1 MNIEEIFGSRVF
13 GDAAMKKRLPRRVYE
28 SLSRTRRL
36 GENLD
41 PEIAD
46 VVASAMK
53 DWAIEQ
59 GATHYSHWFQPMN
72 NVTAGKHDAFLSVTG
87 ADGEISMEF
96 SRKALIQGEAD
107 SSSFP
112 SGGLRATFEARG
124 YTTWDPTSP
133 AFVRDD
139 TLFIPTAFCSYNGEA
154 LDAKTPLLR
163 SMQALSH
170 EGVRLLRALGNQ
182 QVSRITPMVGAEQ
195 EYFLV
200 DYPLYDQRLDLKICG
215 RTLFGAKPS
224 KGQELDDHYCGR
236 IRIRVGEFM
245 QDLDR
250 NLWEMG
256 IASKTK
262 HNEAAPA
269 QHELAPEYSTA
280 NIACDHNQLIMETM
294 RTLSKK
300 HGLACLLHE
309 KPFDHINGSGKHNN
323 YSLCTDTGE
332 NLLSPGKHPEHNLQ
346 FLLMLC
352 AFLRGVDLYADL
364 LRMSAACAGNDHRLG
379 GGEAPPPIISI
390 FLGNHLTSIL
400 NNIAAGS
407 SPNSVCRETMNF
419 GVNTIPSVTRDESD
433 RNRTSP
439 FAFTG
444 NKFEFRMVGSSQSL
458 AYSEVVLNTVLAD
471 SFHVFAERLE
481 QADDRDREI
490 RAIIADT
497 IAAHQR
503 IIYNGNNYS
512 KDWVEEAERR
522 GLPILR
528 SSAEA
533 FRALTEEKNIRLFDQ
548 YHVFSPKETQAR
560 YEIQLENYIHVIQIE
575 AATMLEIAKRQI
587 IPSCIRY
594 SGTLA
599 HSVHELN
606 ACGINPQR
614 MQTHLESVSCSVE
627 TAMERTGELEELLQQ
642 STRISDRYCRAQYL
656 SEQVCEA
663 MARLR
668 TVCDSLET
676 VVDRKEWPM
685 PTYTDLL
692 HRI

>member
-28 SLSRTRRL
+28 SLTRTRRL

-72 NVTAGKHDAFLSVTG
+72 NITAGKHDAFLSVTG

-163 SMQALSH
+163 SMQALSQ
-170 EGVRLLRALGNQ
+170 EGVRLMHALGNQ
-182 QVSRITPMVGAEQ
+182 NVSRITPMVGAEQ

-200 DYPLYDQRLDLKICG
+200 DYPLYNQRLDLKICG

-236 IRIRVGEFM
+236 IRIRVGKFM

-323 YSLCTDTGE
+323 YSLCTNTGE
-332 NLLSPGKHPEHNLQ
+332 NLLSSGKHPEHNLQ

-594 SGTLA
+594 S
-599 HSVHELN
+599 
-606 ACGINPQR
+606 C
-614 MQTHLESVSCSVE
+614 
-627 TAMERTGELEELLQQ
+627 LLY
-642 STRISDRYCRAQYL
+642 TSDAAD
-656 SEQVCEA
+656 E
-663 MARLR
+663 
-668 TVCDSLET
+668 
-676 VVDRKEWPM
+676 
-685 PTYTDLL
+685 
-692 HRI
+692 